1 MSTTAPSPYVGRDQK
16 PLDGDRFLTG
26 RAQFVDDIRLAGMV
40 HLAVLRSPHAHARIV
55 KVDLDSV
62 RSSPLC
68 LAALEGEEATELAGP
83 IPHRG
88 NPGLVGGNTRDERCL
103 ATGKVIYEGEPVAA
117 VVAGTRADAEAL
129 LALIEVEYERLPHI
143 LDADASLAPD
153 AVRINEEWDS
163 NLVCH
168 VAHTEGDVDAALD
181 AAPHRLADE
190 LRIHRYSTQPIEMRG
205 YVADWDARTEKLTLH
220 ASGQNPHLERG
231 AIAEALGLTDERVRV
246 VLADI
251 GGAFGLKMHV
261 YPEELLACLMSQKLG
276 RPVRWLESRA
286 ECLMVGAREQT
297 HRWEVAF
304 DEKGRIL
311 ALRDHFVANI
321 GTLSA
326 APGWGMARLTALTFP
341 GGYKIPATDIQVSV
355 AVTNK
360 SPWNASRGYGKEAT
374 ALLLEHVCDR
384 IASALDVDPADVRH
398 QNFVQPHEFP
408 FKANSGLN
416 LDSGDYGRLLE
427 AALTLADYPALRA
440 RQREAR
446 TAARPGALGIGI
458 AFEVTP
464 EGADLP
470 GAFTGGFDAS
480 TVRMSPRG
488 RVTVLGGTTTPG
500 SGNDTAIA
508 QIVADEL
515 GVGLDTVTVVQG
527 DTDRC
532 PYGFGNGNGRSTMMG
547 GGSAQLAARELR
559 GRLLT
564 IASRVLEAPEQELEL
579 ADGEARVSGTSRSMP
594 IADVA
599 FTSYTLAYREG
610 LGVESALEAT
620 RVYKPGNIDHRVDE
634 KGRISAYAT
643 FSNAVHVCAVE
654 VDTETGRVEILSHA
668 IADDCGTMIN
678 PLAVKG
684 QMFGAAAM
692 GLGGALSEHLVYDDD
707 GRLVTTGFKSYLM
720 PRAGDLPSFDFAHQV
735 TPSPFTS
742 LGTKGAGEAGVGGA
756 SAAVLNAVNDALA
769 PQGVLI
775 TQLPLS
781 PPAIL
786 DAITRATN
794 SPQGGRN
801 GR

>member
-1 MSTTAPSPYVGRDQK
+1 MA
-16 PLDGDRFLTG
+16 
-26 RAQFVDDIRLAGMV
+26 
-40 HLAVLRSPHAHARIV
+40 HLAVLRSPHAHARIAS
-55 KVDLDSV
+55 VDLGGAR
-62 RSSPLC
+62 RSPQC
-68 LAALEGEEATELAGP
+68 LAAIDGEEAARVAGP

-103 ATGKVIYEGEPVAA
+103 ALGKVIYEGEPVAA
-117 VVAGTRADAEAL
+117 VVAETRAEAEAL
-129 LALIEVEYERLPHI
+129 LELIEVEYDVLPHL
-143 LDADASLAPD
+143 LDGDAALATG
-153 AVRINEEWDS
+153 AVCINEEWDS

-168 VAHTEGDVDAALD
+168 VAHTEGDVDDAL
-181 AAPHRLADE
+181 ATSPHGLADE

-205 YVADWDARTEKLTLH
+205 YIADWDMRAETLTVH
-220 ASGQNPHLERG
+220 VSGQNPHLERG
-231 AIAEALGLTDERVRV
+231 AIAESLGLTDERVRV

-261 YPEELLACLMSQKLG
+261 YPEELLVCLMSRELG
-276 RPVRWLESRA
+276 RPVKWIESRA
-286 ECLMVGAREQT
+286 ECLMVGGREQV

-304 DEKGRIL
+304 DDAGRIL

-341 GGYKIPATDIQVSV
+341 GGYKIPATDIQAWV

-360 SPWNASRGYGKEAT
+360 PPWNASRGYGKEAT
-374 ALLLEHVCDR
+374 ALVLEHVCDR
-384 IASALDVDPADVRH
+384 IAAELSIDPAEVRQ

-416 LDSGDYGRLLE
+416 LDSGDYGKLLE
-427 AALTLADYPALRA
+427 TALELADYGALRERQAGARASGAA
-440 RQREAR
+440 RQRE
-446 TAARPGALGIGI
+446 LGIGM

-480 TVRMSPRG
+480 TVRMSPTG

-515 GVGLDTVTVVQG
+515 GIELATVTVIQG

-559 GRLLT
+559 ERILT
-564 IASRVLEAPEQELEL
+564 IASRVLESPVAELEL
-579 ADGEARVSGTSRSMP
+579 ASGQVTVRGTTRSMP
-594 IADVA
+594 VADVA

-610 LGVESALEAT
+610 LGVDSALETT
-620 RVYKPGNIDHRVDE
+620 RVYKPGNIDHRADE
-634 KGRISAYAT
+634 KGRISPYAT
-643 FSNAVHVCAVE
+643 FSNAVHICAVE
-654 VDTETGRVEILSHA
+654 VDTETGRIEILSHA

-692 GLGGALSEHLVYDDD
+692 GLGGALSEHLVYDEA
-707 GRLVTTGFKSYLM
+707 GHLLSKGFKSYLV
-720 PRAGDLPSFDFAHQV
+720 PRAGDLPSFRFAHQI

-756 SAAVLNAVNDALA
+756 SAALTNAVNDALA
-769 PQGVLI
+769 PLGVLI
-775 TQLPLS
+775 TELPLS
-781 PPAIL
+781 PPRIL
-786 DAITRATN
+786 AAITQAKVE
-794 SPQGGRN
+794 GGSN
-801 GR
+801 GH